1 MDEQRLETILWRREG
16 PVATLTLNRP
26 EARNGITG
34 RMMGELYRTLSEAA
48 KDETLR
54 VLVLRGAGRD
64 FCPGADVK
72 AYAGGS
78 GGSTAQA
85 EYNVAVLLHEMPAV
99 TVAAIKGACA
109 GAGLGWAAACDFRY
123 ADESA
128 RFNTA
133 FLNVGLAGD
142 MGGPWSLPRI
152 VGAAKARELYMLAEK
167 FDAAEAA
174 RIGLVARAW
183 PAEAFEAEL
192 AAVVERLA
200 GAAPLALRTLKQ
212 NFVAAETMGFGAFV
226 GFEAQRHAALFGSRD
241 TQEAFKAFVEK
252 RKPVFEGR

>member
-1 MDEQRLETILWRREG
+1 MDAERFETILWARDG
-16 PVATLTLNRP
+16 ASATLTLNRP
-26 EARNGITG
+26 ESRNGVTAV
-34 RMMGELYRTLSEAA
+34 MMDELYRVLCAAA
-48 KDETLR
+48 KDESLK

-78 GGSTAQA
+78 GGRTAMEA
-85 EYNVAVLLHEMPAV
+85 FNVAVLLHEMPAV
-99 TVAAIKGACA
+99 TIAAIKGACA

-142 MGGPWSLPRI
+142 MGGPWTLSRI
-152 VGAAKARELYMLAEK
+152 LGGAKARELYMLAEK
-167 FDAAEAA
+167 FDAAEAL
-174 RIGLVARAW
+174 RIGLITRQFAAGT
-183 PAEAFEAEL
+183 FEADL
-192 AAVVERLA
+192 AALVERLKD
-200 GAAPLALRTLKQ
+200 AAPLALRTLKANFIAAEQ
-212 NFVAAETMGFGAFV
+212 MGFSEFVA
-226 GFEAQRHAALFGSRD
+226 FEAQRHSALFASRD
-241 TQEAFKAFVEK
+241 TQEAFAAFVEK

>member
-1 MDEQRLETILWRREG
+1 MGETQLETILWRREG
-16 PVATLTLNRP
+16 AIATLTLNRP
-26 EARNGITG
+26 GSRNGITG
-34 RMMGELYRTLSEAA
+34 QMMDELYRTLSAAA
-48 KDETLR
+48 KEESLR

-78 GGSTAQA
+78 GGRTAQA
-85 EYNVAVLLHEMPAV
+85 DYHVATLLHEMPAV
-99 TVAAIKGACA
+99 TLAAIQGACA

-174 RIGLVARAW
+174 RIGLVTRAW

-212 NFVAAETMGFGAFV
+212 NFVAAETMGFSDFV
-226 GFEAQRHAALFGSRD
+226 TFEAQRHAALFASRD
-241 TQEAFKAFVEK
+241 TQEAFKAFAEK